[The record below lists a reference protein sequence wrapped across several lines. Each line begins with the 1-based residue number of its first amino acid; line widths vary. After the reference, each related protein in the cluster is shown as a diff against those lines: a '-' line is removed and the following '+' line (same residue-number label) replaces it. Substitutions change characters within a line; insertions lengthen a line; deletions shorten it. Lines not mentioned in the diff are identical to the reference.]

1 MKQLT
6 DFKRCF
12 IQGSLTVNCISVYSF
27 SLSFRVQEL
36 IREGGIILLNNNKIK
51 LLVLN
56 SNKIS
61 LFY

>member
-6 DFKRCF
+6 NFKRCF

-27 SLSFRVQEL
+27 SMFFRVQEL
-36 IREGGIILLNNNKIK
+36 IKEDGILFNKIK